1 MLSEKRRTLTV
12 TTAMQCEGTGVTQD
26 RKPWETDLGRDPKDK
41 YESKPIKDKSLW
53 LLRELDSAA
62 LAAKVDGVRHTQVH
76 DGDTAA
82 NQGLVAGQRHGW

>member
-1 MLSEKRRTLTV
+1 MRSEKRRALTMA
-12 TTAMQCEGTGVTQD
+12 TAMQCEGIGVTQD

-41 YESKPIKDKSLW
+41 FESNPIKDKSLW

-62 LAAKVDGVRHTQVH
+62 SAANVDGMRNTQVH

-82 NQGLVAGQRHGW
+82 NQGPVAGQRHGW